1 MDGFGARHLPE
12 ALKIHAIQH
21 ILKCEICKE
30 WIDIMVWAGDEDVIG
45 EVPWRMIREK
55 AGYVI
60 EEEET
65 DFEENEDESKERER
79 GRIQG

>member
-65 DFEENEDESKERER
+65 DFEENEDE
-79 GRIQG
+79 